1 MAGLSRQPRPRKCAW
16 CSERF
21 TPRQMGQ
28 RACSPLCAL
37 AHTRADAARKAHRA
51 APTKKHRNLS
61 GECALT
67 QRYVNQYIGIR
78 DSGKP
83 CISCGAPN
91 PTEAGHR
98 FPIGSKYR
106 TSRFRFDERQIHLQ
120 CHKCNHHMSGNTAGY
135 DEGLLERYGRAYLDA
150 ILDAKSYVDTG
161 QEPRL
166 TKSECK
172 EIAADFRRRVREMRR
187 EAA

>member
-1 MAGLSRQPRPRKCAW
+1 MLSRKPRPRKCAW
-16 CSERF
+16 CSGKF

-28 RACSPLCAL
+28 KACSPKCAL
-37 AHTRADAARKAHRA
+37 AHTRAQAAREAHRA
-51 APTKKHRNLS
+51 KPTKQHRTLS

-67 QRYVNQYIGIR
+67 QRYVNQYVRIR
-78 DSGKP
+78 DAGRP

-106 TSRFRFDERQIHLQ
+106 TSRFRWDVRQIHLQ
-120 CHKCNHHMSGNTAGY
+120 CHQCNAHMSGNTAGY
-135 DEGLLERYGRAYLDA
+135 DAGLVARYGQAYLDA
-150 ILDAKSYVDTG
+150 ILAAKSYVDTG

-166 TKSECK
+166 TKEECRQ
-172 EIAADFRRRVREMRR
+172 IAAGFRAKIREIK
-187 EAA
+187 EENK